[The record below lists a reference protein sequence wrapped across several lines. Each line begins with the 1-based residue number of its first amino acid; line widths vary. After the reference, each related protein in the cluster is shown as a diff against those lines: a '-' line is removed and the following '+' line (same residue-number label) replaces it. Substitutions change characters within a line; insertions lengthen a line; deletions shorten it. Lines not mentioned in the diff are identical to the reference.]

1 MLLNSISTSAS
12 RNGDPFIAVVAEP
25 VYLGD
30 QLLIPAGA
38 RINGIVSTVAR
49 ARHFSLIRGE
59 AYMDLTFRS
68 LEIDSRLIPVQ
79 MSIITI
85 EKPGDAARARPRKDM
100 NIEEGGVVQEK
111 HDYKGDVLAATLG
124 TGGASLIGAMASYVV
139 RGLGIGLAGSAVYVV
154 SRKGKEVVIPA
165 HSGIVARMDNT
176 ISVPATAPP
185 LPAAIDAFLT
195 KTMRRLQLRNWQ
207 QTAHFILG
215 SASRKQSCSF
225 RFRIPATFWGS

>member
-1 MLLNSISTSAS
+1 MKRLLWLLLVLTLMGATEPASFAEPHQVLQGTQVHLTLLNSISTSAS
-12 RNGDPFIAVVAEP
+12 RNGDPFIAVVVEP

-68 LEIDSRLIPVQ
+68 LEIDSRLIPVR

-111 HDYKGDVLAATLG
+111 HDYKGDVLAATIG
-124 TGGASLIGAMASYVV
+124 TGGASLIGAMASHVV
-139 RGLGIGLAGSAVYVV
+139 RGFGIGLAGSAVYVV

-165 HSGIVARMDNT
+165 HSGIVARLDNT
-176 ISVPATAPP
+176 VSVPATSATS
-185 LPAAIDAFLT
+185 AAST
-195 KTMRRLQLRNWQ
+195 N
-207 QTAHFILG
+207 G
-215 SASRKQSCSF
+215 N
-225 RFRIPATFWGS
+225 

>member
-1 MLLNSISTSAS
+1 MKRLLLVLTLMGATVPASFAEPHQVLQGTQVHLTLLNNISTSAS

-38 RINGIVSTVAR
+38 RINGIVGTVAR
-49 ARHFSLIRGE
+49 ARHFSIIRGE
-59 AYMDLTFRS
+59 AYVDLTFRS

-85 EKPGDAARARPRKDM
+85 EKPDDDAARARPRKDM

-111 HDYKGDVLAATLG
+111 HDYKGDVLAATIG
-124 TGGASLIGAMASYVV
+124 TGGASLIGAMAGHVA
-139 RGLGIGLAGSAVYVV
+139 RGFGIGLAGSAVYVV

-165 HSGIVARMDNT
+165 HSGIVARLDNT
-176 ISVPATAPP
+176 VSVPATSVVP
-185 LPAAIDAFLT
+185 
-195 KTMRRLQLRNWQ
+195 
-207 QTAHFILG
+207 G
-215 SASRKQSCSF
+215 S
-225 RFRIPATFWGS
+225 GN

>member
-1 MLLNSISTSAS
+1 MKRLLLVLTLMGATVPASFAEPHQVLQGTQVHLTLLNNISTSAS

-38 RINGIVSTVAR
+38 RINGIVGTVAR
-49 ARHFSLIRGE
+49 ARHFSIIRGE
-59 AYMDLTFRS
+59 AYVDLTFRS

-85 EKPGDAARARPRKDM
+85 EKPDDDAARARPRKDM

-111 HDYKGDVLAATLG
+111 HDYKGDVLAATIG
-124 TGGASLIGAMASYVV
+124 TGGASLIGAMASHVA
-139 RGLGIGLAGSAVYVV
+139 RGFGIGLAGSAVYVV

-165 HSGIVARMDNT
+165 HSGIVARLDNT
-176 ISVPATAPP
+176 VSVPATSVVP
-185 LPAAIDAFLT
+185 
-195 KTMRRLQLRNWQ
+195 
-207 QTAHFILG
+207 G
-215 SASRKQSCSF
+215 S
-225 RFRIPATFWGS
+225 GN